1 MGVFIKQE
9 LKEIYKQGFKK
20 RARRYGKIILV
31 LAKWAL
37 ILFLIYSILP
47 VILFIFIPPPATPL
61 MVIRAFEQ
69 KGDSKTI
76 VIDKKWVPIEEISSN
91 LVNAVVAAEDNRF
104 MSHWGIDR
112 EAIQDAIEYNKKSTR
127 TRGASTITQQVAKNL
142 FLWPSRTYFRKGLE
156 LYFTFMIEL
165 FWNKKRIM
173 EMYLNIIETG
183 SGLYGAE
190 AAAQKYFHK
199 AASQLTREEAALIAI
214 SLPNPRIRNPATPT
228 AYMIRRQHAIL
239 DLMNKIEN
247 VKFD

>member
-1 MGVFIKQE
+1 MEVFIKQE
-9 LKEIYKQGFKK
+9 PKEIHKRSFKEQ
-20 RARRYGKIILV
+20 AARYGKIILAV
-31 LAKWAL
+31 LKWVL
-37 ILFLIYSILP
+37 GLFLMYSILP
-47 VILFIFIPPPATPL
+47 VILFSFIPPPATPL

-76 VIDKKWVPIEEISSN
+76 VVDKKWVPIEEISSN

-142 FLWPSRTYFRKGLE
+142 FLWPSRTYFRKGME

>member
-1 MGVFIKQE
+1 MEAFIKQE
-9 LKEIYKQGFKK
+9 TEVINKRGFKK
-20 RARRYGKIILV
+20 RALRYGKILLAIL
-31 LAKWAL
+31 KWAL
-37 ILFLIYSILP
+37 VLFLIYSILP
-47 VILFIFIPPPATPL
+47 VVIFSFVPPPATPL
-61 MVIRAFEQ
+61 MFIRTFEQ
-69 KGDSKTI
+69 KGDSKMI
-76 VIDKKWVPIEEISSN
+76 VVDKKWVPIEKISPN

-112 EAIQDAIEYNKKSTR
+112 KAIRDAIEHNKNGIR

-165 FWNKKRIM
+165 FWSKKRIM

-199 AASQLTREEAALIAI
+199 AASQLNREEAALIAI
-214 SLPNPRIRNPATPT
+214 SLPNPRRRNPAAPT
-228 AYMIRRQHAIL
+228 TYMIRRQHAIL

>member
-1 MGVFIKQE
+1 MGVLIKQE

-20 RARRYGKIILV
+20 RVRRYGKIILV

-142 FLWPSRTYFRKGLE
+142 FLWPSRTYFRKGME

-214 SLPNPRIRNPATPT
+214 SLPNPKIRNPATPT
-228 AYMIRRQHAIL
+228 AYMIRRQNAIL

>member
-1 MGVFIKQE
+1 MKVFIKQE
-9 LKEIYKQGFKK
+9 PEKIHKQGFKK
-20 RARRYGKIILV
+20 RAYRYGKILLAIL
-31 LAKWAL
+31 KWL
-37 ILFLIYSILP
+37 LVLFLIYSILP
-47 VILFIFIPPPATPL
+47 VILYLFIPPPATPL
-61 MVIRAFEQ
+61 MVIRAFEK

-76 VIDKKWVPIEEISSN
+76 VVDKTWVPIEKISSN
-91 LVNAVVAAEDNRF
+91 LVNAVIAAEDNRF

-112 EAIQDAIEYNKKSTR
+112 KAIQDAIEHNKKSTR
-127 TRGASTITQQVAKNL
+127 MRGASTITQQVAKNL

-165 FWNKKRIM
+165 FWSKKRIM
-173 EMYLNIIETG
+173 EVYLNIIETG
-183 SGLYGAE
+183 SGIYGAE

-199 AASQLTREEAALIAI
+199 AASNLTREEAALIAI
-214 SLPNPRIRNPATPT
+214 SLPNPRSRNPATPT